1 MVGRRD
7 AASRDNPS
15 THKGTQLI
23 ITGGVTRQVTS
34 ANLNTLL
41 WVFVVQLDSDGQQTQ
56 AEETAKEAL
65 ERLRSDTVR
74 VQRLQEA
81 LPMEERIA
89 CFYDAYDKHDL
100 EKGIREQIRK
110 EARKADAELLSL
122 SNFLISL

>member
-1 MVGRRD
+1 M
-7 AASRDNPS
+7 AE
-15 THKGTQLI
+15 GTPQVEI
-23 ITGGVTRQVTS
+23 IPADIKALSSPLQEGPLGKLHPQT
-34 ANLNTLL
+34 LNTL

-74 VQRLQEA
+74 AQRLQEA
-81 LPMEERIA
+81 LSMEERIA
-89 CFYDAYDKHDL
+89 CFYDAYDKHEL
-100 EKGIREQIRK
+100 AKGIREQIRK